1 MKTAIKTTAIAGL
14 ALLTSACATTYG
26 EIGFWGEG
34 VAADPISSDTFRIRS
49 RGNGATEHATIEDYA
64 MLRAAEAVKSACFTH
79 FVVLDGADR
88 TTVDED
94 VTPAHWT
101 KTVVEKEVDGKK
113 VKTVDRTYHP
123 ETRSITI
130 RPGQDLVVRGLAL
143 RQGEPAPEEAISA
156 DEIIWHVGPRVER
169 RKNAP
174 PPVFPDCGSVTA
186 GSGAAAHARVGG

>member
-1 MKTAIKTTAIAGL
+1 MRTTGLIIGL

-26 EIGFWGEG
+26 DIGFWGEG
-34 VAADPISSDTFRIRS
+34 VAADQMSSDTFRIRS

-64 MLRAAEAVKSACFTH
+64 MLRAAEAVKAACFSH

-101 KTVVEKEVDGKK
+101 KTVTEKEVDGKK
-113 VKTVDRTYHP
+113 VQKVERTYHP

-130 RPGQDLVVRGLAL
+130 RPGQDLIVRGLRVSGPL
-143 RQGEPAPEEAISA
+143 VPEEAISA
-156 DEIIWHVGPRVER
+156 DEIILHVGPRVER

-174 PPVFPDCGSVTA
+174 PPVFPDCSQYA
-186 GSGAAAHARVGG
+186 WR

>member
-1 MKTAIKTTAIAGL
+1 MKTTGLIIGL

-26 EIGFWGEG
+26 DIGFWGDG
-34 VAADPISSDTFRIRS
+34 VAADQMSSDTFRIRS

-64 MLRAAEAVKSACFTH
+64 MLRAAEAVKGACFTH

-88 TTVDED
+88 TEVEED

-101 KTVVEKEVDGKK
+101 KTVVEKEVEGKK
-113 VKTVDRTYHP
+113 VKTVERTYHP

-130 RPGQDLVVRGLAL
+130 RPGQDLVVRGVAL
-143 RQGEPAPEEAISA
+143 RGGERAPEEAISA

-174 PPVFPDCGSVTA
+174 APVFPDCGGITTTA
-186 GSGAAAHARVGG
+186 NLAPGR

>member
-1 MKTAIKTTAIAGL
+1 MRRTGLIIGL

-26 EIGFWGEG
+26 EMGFWGDG
-34 VAADPISSDTFRIRS
+34 VAADQMASDTFRIRS

-64 MLRAAEAVKSACFTH
+64 LLRAAEAVKGACFTH

-88 TTVDED
+88 TEVDED
-94 VTPAHWT
+94 VTPAPWT
-101 KTVVEKEVDGKK
+101 TTVREKEVDGKK
-113 VKTVDRTYHP
+113 VTKVERTYHP

-130 RPGQDLVVRGLAL
+130 RPGQDLVVRGLAV
-143 RQGEPAPEEAISA
+143 RQGEPAPEAAMSA

-174 PPVFPDCGSVTA
+174 PPVFPDCTQIAS
-186 GSGAAAHARVGG
+186 R